1 MSGQFVNEFVREID
15 FHPELLLRLHRAD
28 PERYPFLL
36 ESAAN
41 GTKQGRFD
49 ILFAGT
55 SQRLVLEAKG
65 HLHGPGASA
74 GPGFLRALN
83 GWWKRERVELAPSEL
98 PFRGGW
104 FLYLGYELAA
114 EVEPTLALKQPDGL
128 PIAAAVRAPAA
139 LILDR
144 DASRAWIVAEEGA
157 ESYCHR
163 LLADVAALGFDDLL
177 DGDGPLIQDE
187 VEEEPSARYIEAV
200 GRTKDY
206 IVAGDIFQAN
216 LSRTWRARLNDAAT
230 PLALYLRLR
239 QSNPGPFAGLMQWT
253 DQAVVSSSPERLLR
267 VRDGVA
273 ETRPIAGTR
282 PRGHDDEGDRAL
294 SAELIRHPKERAE
307 HIMLIDLERN
317 DLGRVCVPGT
327 VEVDELMVIESYA
340 HVHHIVS
347 NVRGRLRAD
356 VLPGDAIRAV
366 FPGGTITGCPKVRC
380 MEIIDELEQSPRGPY
395 TGSMGYL
402 NRDGSLDL
410 NILIRTLH
418 VDGRDL
424 MFRAGGGIV
433 ADSEPE
439 AEVEETRAKARGMLL
454 AIEGSVAAC

>member
-1 MSGQFVNEFVREID
+1 MSGQFANEFVREID
-15 FHPELLLRLHRAD
+15 FHPELVLRLHRAHPD
-28 PERYPFLL
+28 RYPFLL
-36 ESAAN
+36 ESAAT
-41 GTKQGRFD
+41 GTRQGRFD
-49 ILFAGT
+49 ILFAAT
-55 SQRLVLEAKG
+55 SERLVLEG
-65 HLHGPGASA
+65 GGQLHGPGASA
-74 GPGFLRALN
+74 GPGFLTALN
-83 GWWKRERVELAPSEL
+83 GWWQRERLELAPSEL

-104 FLYLGYELAA
+104 FLYLGYELAG

-139 LILDR
+139 LILER
-144 DASRAWIVAEEGA
+144 DAGRAWIVAEEGA
-157 ESYCHR
+157 ESSGRR
-163 LLADVAALGFDDLL
+163 LLADIAALDFDEPL
-177 DGDGPLIQDE
+177 DGAGALVDDR
-187 VEEEPSARYIEAV
+187 VEEEASGHYLDSVA
-200 GRTKDY
+200 RTKEY

-216 LSRTWRARLNDAAT
+216 LSRTWRARLNDSAT

-239 QSNPGPFAGLMQWT
+239 RSNPGPFAGLMQWA

-380 MEIIDELEQSPRGPY
+380 MEIIDELERSPRGPY
-395 TGSMGYL
+395 TGSMGFL

-418 VDGRDL
+418 MNGREL
-424 MFRAGGGIV
+424 LFRAGGGIV
-433 ADSEPE
+433 ADSQPR

-454 AIEGSVAAC
+454 AIEEPVPPC